1 MLLCIFLL
9 KNNILRFI
17 SSFFLNDIKKPPVC
31 DIMRLMRNQNINPTG
46 RLIVWLRG
54 GWYIQQKGAFMLQL
68 YDTTEILKDQ
78 GEKLDP
84 IEGMTSHKKENLQ
97 VADAAELAGY
107 EQEGKR
113 LRSCG
118 LTPVTATHKATGE
131 TGLISLFHCRVRLC
145 PVCEWGRA
153 RANYARLSAA
163 LDWVDEHHPG
173 LVPCFLTLTVKNTK
187 PDNLRSSLTHMLKSF
202 TRLLMHREIKRCV
215 RGYWRAVE
223 VTRNARE
230 GTYHPHIHALVMMAP
245 GYASKGGAYISHSEW
260 VSHWKQALGV
270 RYAPSVRIERVG
282 RAGDAEAAAEHK
294 AVLEVCKYS
303 VKGSDILTGTKAL
316 QARVFGQLR
325 PALAGVQLVGAGGV
339 IREALRA
346 LKMDKLDALESP
358 QDMSIARRVEASPAD
373 WVLLY
378 WRWGGSGYVL
388 DGRKD
393 GAEDA

>member
-1 MLLCIFLL
+1 MKLT
-9 KNNILRFI
+9 
-17 SSFFLNDIKKPPVC
+17 
-31 DIMRLMRNQNINPTG
+31 RNQNTG
-46 RLIVWLRG
+46 AKAVLFLAPMRLVL
-54 GWYIQQKGAFMLQL
+54 QQKGAFMLRL

-78 GEKLDP
+78 EERFDPVLDP

-97 VADAAELAGY
+97 LADAAELAGY

-131 TGLISLFHCRVRLC
+131 TGLIALFHCRVRLC

-163 LDWVDEHHPG
+163 ISWVDEHHPG
-173 LVPCFLTLTVKNTK
+173 LVPVFLTLTVKNTK
-187 PDNLRSSLTHMLKSF
+187 PDDLRSSLTHMLKSF
-202 TRLLMHREIKRCV
+202 TRLLKHRDIARCV

-346 LKMDKLDALESP
+346 LKMDRLDEVESP
-358 QDMSIARRVEASPAD
+358 EDMSIARRVQANPAD

-378 WRWGGSGYVL
+378 WRWGASGYVL
-388 DGRKD
+388 DSRKD

>member
-1 MLLCIFLL
+1 MAPGKLE
-9 KNNILRFI
+9 
-17 SSFFLNDIKKPPVC
+17 V
-31 DIMRLMRNQNINPTG
+31 
-46 RLIVWLRG
+46 
-54 GWYIQQKGAFMLQL
+54 QQKGACMLQL

-78 GEKLDP
+78 EGKLDP

-97 VADAAELAGY
+97 LADAAELAGY

-118 LTPVTATHKATGE
+118 LTPVTATHKRTGE
-131 TGLISLFHCRVRLC
+131 TGLVALFHCRVRLC

-163 LDWVDEHHPG
+163 ISWVDEHHPG
-173 LVPCFLTLTVKNTK
+173 LVPVFLTLTVKNTK
-187 PDNLRSSLTHMLKSF
+187 PDDLRSSLTHMLKSF
-202 TRLLMHREIKRCV
+202 TRLLKHRDIARCV

-245 GYASKGGAYISHSEW
+245 GYASKGGAYISHSDW
-260 VSHWKQALGV
+260 ISHWKQALDV
-270 RYAPSVRIERVG
+270 SYSPIVRIQRVG

-294 AVLEVCKYS
+294 AVLEVCKYT

-346 LKMDKLDALESP
+346 LKMDKLDELESP
-358 QDMSIARRVEASPAD
+358 EDMSIARRVEASPAD

-378 WRWGGSGYVL
+378 WRWGASGYVL
-388 DGRKD
+388 DSRKD
-393 GAEDA
+393 GSEDA